1 MDYLPGD
8 CSLNTLN
15 TVYTQQIKPKNV
27 SINSATT
34 TFLYFWNKTANQ
46 TQYEY
51 YLYKK
56 SSYPS
61 KFNSSPNIIKKP
73 KVVQPMSSFIKKTP
87 VSHTGS
93 LSLPIP
99 CSPISKKDENWMENW
114 NWEKEIPNMRVIPSL
129 LLDNKI
135 KLPRTTTMD
144 YLQNMTNKNMNNTP
158 VYVPKRKRAS
168 NNPYASKPPL
178 QNIHSPYSITF
189 SYTGSHSVG

>member
-56 SSYPS
+56 SSYNRYGWTINGGWKKK
-61 KFNSSPNIIKKP
+61 KFKINFCLN
-73 KVVQPMSSFIKKTP
+73 
-87 VSHTGS
+87 
-93 LSLPIP
+93 
-99 CSPISKKDENWMENW
+99 
-114 NWEKEIPNMRVIPSL
+114 EKL
-129 LLDNKI
+129 
-135 KLPRTTTMD
+135 
-144 YLQNMTNKNMNNTP
+144 
-158 VYVPKRKRAS
+158 
-168 NNPYASKPPL
+168 
-178 QNIHSPYSITF
+178 
-189 SYTGSHSVG
+189 

>member
-27 SINSATT
+27 SINSSTT

-46 TQYEY
+46 SQYEY

-61 KFNSSPNIIKKP
+61 KFSSRPNIVRKP
-73 KVVQPMSSFIKKTP
+73 KPIHSLNSIIKKTP
-87 VSHTGS
+87 TISFQKSH
-93 LSLPIP
+93 P
-99 CSPISKKDENWMENW
+99 CSHFKKDENWMDNC
-114 NWEKEIPNMRVIPSL
+114 NWEKEITNTHLSPTLSFDNN
-129 LLDNKI
+129 NKI
-135 KLPRTTTMD
+135 MIPRTTTLD
-144 YLQNMTNKNMNNTP
+144 YLHNLKNINTTP
-158 VYVPKRKRAS
+158 VYVPKRKKAS

-178 QNIHSPYSITF
+178 QTIHSPYSITF
-189 SYTGSHSVG
+189 SYSGSHCLE